1 MVKPLHTAFASQAL
15 ELADV
20 FKMFVGSAPINGT
33 DGRPFTAQLSTP
45 DGPSTGG
52 GVQHVQHITFS
63 RDGRTFVVGSIDTK
77 AQQIELRGLE
87 NVSRQHQQRF
97 KAPLTLTAVEYDLF
111 VKRVRAFANSK
122 QMAVLIKEVVAPF
135 SSDAPEADAEA
146 SSGSMAWLAWLLV
159 ILVAG
164 AIAAVVV
171 LT

>member
-20 FKMFVGSAPINGT
+20 FKMFVGSAPINGS
-33 DGRPFTAQLSTP
+33 DGRPFMAQLSTP

-63 RDGRTFVVGSIDTK
+63 REGRTFVGSIDTK
-77 AQQIELRGLE
+77 AQQIELRGHE
-87 NVSRQHQQRF
+87 HVSRQHLQRF
-97 KAPLTLTAVEYDLF
+97 KAPLALTAVEYDLF

-135 SSDAPEADAEA
+135 STDEPAEA
-146 SSGSMAWLAWLLV
+146 AASSGGSMAWLAWLLV

>member
-1 MVKPLHTAFASQAL
+1 VVKPVHTAFASQAL

-20 FKMFVGSAPINGT
+20 FRMFVGSAPINGT
-33 DGRPFTAQLSTP
+33 DGRPFAAVLTTP

-52 GVQHVQHITFS
+52 GAQHTQHITFN

-77 AQQIELRGLE
+77 AQQIELRGHE
-87 NVSRQHQQRF
+87 HVSLQHQQRF
-97 KAPLTLTAVEYDLF
+97 KAPLPVTAVEYDLF

-122 QMAVLIKEVVAPF
+122 QMMVVIKEVVVPF
-135 SSDAPEADAEA
+135 SFDAPAAA
-146 SSGSMAWLAWLLV
+146 AQGTNMAWLAWLLL

-164 AIAAVVV
+164 AIAAIVV

>member
-1 MVKPLHTAFASQAL
+1 VVKPLHTAFASQAL
-15 ELADV
+15 ELADI

-33 DGRPFTAQLSTP
+33 DGRPFMTQLSTP

-63 RDGRTFVVGSIDTK
+63 RDGRVFVVGSIDTK
-77 AQQIELRGLE
+77 AHQIELRGHE
-87 NVSRQHQQRF
+87 AVSRQHQQRF
-97 KAPLTLTAVEYDLF
+97 KAPLNLSAIEYDLF

-122 QMAVLIKEVVAPF
+122 QMAVLIKEVIAGDQPIVDVAPTG
-135 SSDAPEADAEA
+135 S
-146 SSGSMAWLAWLLV
+146 SMAWLAWLLV